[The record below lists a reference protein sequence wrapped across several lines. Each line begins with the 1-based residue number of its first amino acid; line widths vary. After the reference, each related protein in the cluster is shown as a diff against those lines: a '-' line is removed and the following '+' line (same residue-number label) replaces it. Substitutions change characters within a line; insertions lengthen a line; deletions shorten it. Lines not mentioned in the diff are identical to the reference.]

1 MTSEHLWTSERTES
15 ISRRVFPQD
24 RPGDCTVQP
33 STNRNVRFAT
43 QIWLKES
50 QVPHA
55 LPNNLKNPSCSKS
68 PFLVSSRN
76 RCKFAG
82 PEVCQGR
89 LKKKLSLLK
98 KGINRRKSFMTGM
111 FRGAFKASL
120 KLGAAQTLLA
130 RNRQVVLSSGDGFWA
145 R

>member
-89 LKKKLSLLK
+89 LKKKCVYGQPCEAWHSAHET
-98 KGINRRKSFMTGM
+98 FW
-111 FRGAFKASL
+111 SL
-120 KLGAAQTLLA
+120 KRG
-130 RNRQVVLSSGDGFWA
+130 R
-145 R
+145 